1 MTAEQTREIKEIM
14 ESVNFDEFLF
24 RELEK
29 DSSEFFE
36 D

>member
-1 MTAEQTREIKEIM
+1 MTAEQRREIKEIM

-29 DSSEFFE
+29 EHSDMF
-36 D
+36 DD